1 MTDAEEPE
9 GFSEGVSSS
18 RGDPR
23 VLLAMNL
30 VLSTLF
36 AVSIIWGL
44 SFIGI
49 VEYTLINIATAAI
62 LLFAATYAV
71 TMT

>member
-18 RGDPR
+18 QGDPR
-23 VLLAMNL
+23 VLLVMNL

-49 VEYTLINIATAAI
+49 VEYTLINVATAAI